1 MHAVIDTNV
10 LIYDTFSDNPFH
22 ENGRRLLESLDKWYI
37 PALVLQE
44 YLWFF
49 KREKKPLQIAKKMI
63 EWYISDP
70 RFRGLEMSHE
80 IIIHALKILQ
90 DYNRSLSHINDAI
103 ILSHAVLKGFPLA
116 TFDVKL
122 RKLAQKVDIK
132 VLPEHIG

>member
-22 ENGRRLLESLDKWYI
+22 ENARGLLESLDRWYI

-49 KREKKPLQIAKKMI
+49 KKEKKPLQTAKEMI
-63 EWYISDP
+63 EWYVSDP

-80 IIIHALKILQ
+80 IIMQALKILW

-103 ILSHAVLKGFPLA
+103 ILSHAVLKEFPLA
-116 TFDVKL
+116 TFDIKL
-122 RKLAQKVDIK
+122 RKLAQKVGVK
-132 VLPEHIG
+132 VLPADKG